1 MCSHSRRT
9 RSARE
14 LGGKLLQ
21 LVAADGLEMEPVAGA
36 ALGEP
41 LDAVELCARA
51 CCDDGQD
58 GARGSAQ
65 RVDDRVHGLGVG
77 PLRVVEDERGRRVAF
92 EHVEQAR
99 GGVPVEQLVDDAER
113 DPRLGRLAA
122 RPQHAQVVV
131 AGEEGFDQG
140 RLADARG
147 ALQQDGLRLARP
159 RGGQRGLQHR
169 ELRPPAGEGFRP
181 RSAHTRPDP
190 TCD

>member
-1 MCSHSRRT
+1 MPASSAASASRQPVPSTAAAAARSAAAVG
-9 RSARE
+9 RVRKASRDVGGEVARRGQRALEVAPRVRRHLVEQGQRPAQVALGVLPQPAHGSARE

-77 PLRVVEDERGRRVAF
+77 PLRVVEDERDRRVAF
-92 EHVEQAR
+92 EHV
-99 GGVPVEQLVDDAER
+99 
-113 DPRLGRLAA
+113 
-122 RPQHAQVVV
+122 
-131 AGEEGFDQG
+131 
-140 RLADARG
+140 
-147 ALQQDGLRLARP
+147 
-159 RGGQRGLQHR
+159 
-169 ELRPPAGEGFRP
+169 
-181 RSAHTRPDP
+181 
-190 TCD
+190 